1 MKMQEIIAV
10 LGSTDEV
17 LAAELTATGASAA
30 ELAEAWAWLNAD
42 EALVNEGRRPPS
54 GRVADL
60 IDILEAADQR
70 DAD

>member
-30 ELAEAWAWLNAD
+30 ELAEALAWLNAD

-54 GRVADL
+54 GKVADL